1 MQRLEVSG
9 AVRPIY
15 GSLGVK
21 RLSVTLT
28 LRIPKYRRKG
38 NIKINLKVIDWDSVE
53 WTYLAQDRDKLWAVL
68 SRVINTVMGCTM
80 ILLKQQPLCEAR
92 L

>member
-1 MQRLEVSG
+1 MQSLEVSA

-28 LRIPKYRRKG
+28 LRVPKYRRKG
-38 NIKINLKVIDWDSVE
+38 NIKINLKVIDWVSVE

-68 SRVINTVMGCTM
+68 SRVINTVMDCTM